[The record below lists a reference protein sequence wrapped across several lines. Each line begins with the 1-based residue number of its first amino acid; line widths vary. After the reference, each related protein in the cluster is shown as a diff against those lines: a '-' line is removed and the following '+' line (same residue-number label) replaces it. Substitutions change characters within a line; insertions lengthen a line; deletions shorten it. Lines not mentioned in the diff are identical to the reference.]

1 MAATETAVYKDY
13 HHLTFLPNRGITWT
27 DDICKVI
34 TLPIMLQWFK
44 ETLKEKVKH
53 KLTSLWNAV
62 VISFS
67 SISQIDLMC
76 SFSSC

>member
-13 HHLTFLPNRGITWT
+13 YHLTFLHNRGITRI
-27 DDICKVI
+27 DNICKVI
-34 TLPIMLQWFK
+34 TLPIMLQRFK
-44 ETLKEKVKH
+44 ETLKERVKH
-53 KLTSLWNAV
+53 ELTSLWNAV

-67 SISQIDLMC
+67 SISQIVLKC